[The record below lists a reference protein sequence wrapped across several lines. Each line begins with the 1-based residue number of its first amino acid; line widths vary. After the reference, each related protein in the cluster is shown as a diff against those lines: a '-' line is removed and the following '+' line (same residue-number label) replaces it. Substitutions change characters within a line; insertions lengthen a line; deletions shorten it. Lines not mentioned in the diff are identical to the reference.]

1 MDFIKSIAN
10 TVIVY
15 AFAGA
20 ATIIGIGVGGKL
32 WDEKIEPAI
41 DNKIHSNH

>member
-10 TVIVY
+10 TMIVY

-20 ATIIGIGVGGKL
+20 ATIVGLAAGSKL

-41 DNKIHSNH
+41 DKKIHSDN